1 MDCFPGIDRNLPP
14 PPHGP
19 LMRQEGTT
27 MPSFVYM
34 KDIAGNNVPID
45 VNYIATI
52 KSKLNMSAGDLET
65 LIKQGRPPSPC
76 PCQSAE
82 CLEVYN
88 REKKDYETLQL
99 ECLEG
104 TMKLKP
110 RKDDYE
116 TLLSARA
123 KGEHLPTLLNPSGW
137 GHSVP
142 KKSQA

>member
-110 RKDDYE
+110 RKDDY
-116 TLLSARA
+116 
-123 KGEHLPTLLNPSGW
+123 
-137 GHSVP
+137 
-142 KKSQA
+142 